1 MKRSEMI
8 LEAIRCCRKQEGCEM
23 CPLQGEICD
32 ELYVEMEEVPAE
44 LLDEIEKVIGNWS
57 ILQRR

>member
-8 LEAIRCCRKQEGCEM
+8 LEAVRCCRKEKGCNK

-32 ELYVEMEEVPAE
+32 ELFTQMEEVPAE
-44 LLDEIEKVIGNWS
+44 LLDLIEQELDG
-57 ILQRR
+57 R